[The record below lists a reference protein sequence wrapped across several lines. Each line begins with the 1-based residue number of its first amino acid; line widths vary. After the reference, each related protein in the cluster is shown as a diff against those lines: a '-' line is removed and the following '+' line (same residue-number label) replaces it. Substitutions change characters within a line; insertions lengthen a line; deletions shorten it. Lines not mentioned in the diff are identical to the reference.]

1 MTKPTA
7 NLTEQTTRNLRE
19 MIASSGLKPGD
30 VLAREAEL
38 GEELGV
44 SRSILREAINR
55 LRALGLLESRQCV
68 GLVIGKPDPVALFE
82 QAFESGL
89 MDSLD
94 MAELAELRYT
104 LEIGAVE
111 LVVRRATPEQL
122 ARLEELGSE
131 FAACESARS
140 PKRSIDDIEL
150 DFHRTYLQA
159 SHSPMLM
166 RMHYVIT
173 SFFRRAAREMPDW
186 DAWSDEHTIWDH
198 CAIAQALNERN
209 VERSRAI
216 LAGHLSGLLS
226 ISESHT
232 VPHSDKENDSSGCN

>member
-1 MTKPTA
+1 
-7 NLTEQTTRNLRE
+7 

-38 GEELGV
+38 GEKFGV

-68 GLVIGKPDPVALFE
+68 GLVISKPDPVALFE

-122 ARLEELGSE
+122 ARLDELANE
-131 FAACESARS
+131 FAACESGRR
-140 PKRSIDDIEL
+140 PQRSIDDIEL
-150 DFHRTYLQA
+150 DFHGTYLEA
-159 SHSPMLM
+159 SHSSMLM

-186 DAWSDEHTIWDH
+186 DAWSDENTIWAH
-198 CAIAQALNERN
+198 RAIVQALRERS
-209 VERSRAI
+209 VERARAI
-216 LAGHLSGLLS
+216 LTGHLEGLLRQE
-226 ISESHT
+226 ESAPT
-232 VPHSDKENDSSGCN
+232 TYSDKEGDDSGCN